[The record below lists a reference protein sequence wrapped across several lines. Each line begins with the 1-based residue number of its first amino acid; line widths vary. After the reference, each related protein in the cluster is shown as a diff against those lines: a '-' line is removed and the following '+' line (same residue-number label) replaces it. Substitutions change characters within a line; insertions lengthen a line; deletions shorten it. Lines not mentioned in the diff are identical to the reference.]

1 MVNAGM
7 KNSSTGIMVTVYDQS
22 QTHNKATTNSKHDLP
37 IAENR
42 LKREFTV
49 AKPNQVYVGDI
60 TYIPTQ
66 VGWLYLAVVMDWYSR
81 QVVGW
86 SMAERM
92 QAALVNDALTMA
104 VWQRKPAKGLLWHTD
119 RGSQ

>member
-1 MVNAGM
+1 M
-7 KNSSTGIMVTVYDQS
+7 
-22 QTHNKATTNSKHDLP
+22 NSKHDLP
-37 IAENR
+37 IAENH

-49 AKPNQVYVGDI
+49 AKPDQVYVGDI
-60 TYIPTQ
+60 TSIPTQ
-66 VGWLYLAVVMDWYSR
+66 AGWLYLAVVMDWYSR

-86 SMAERM
+86 SMVERM
-92 QAALVNDALTMA
+92 QASLVNDALTLA